1 MPFVDKLIDGLPF
14 CVAFGRNYRK
24 FAQNWPRV
32 GRKMSAHA
40 APLPP
45 QSVLKHTAAAAVAA
59 AAAAA
64 LDLSE
69 RRISHRINGVFV
81 VTSAPAAS
89 ERFFFLLGSGGP
101 TGEKRRENVGR
112 LPAPTYSGRARWR
125 TVIGWKEET
134 FVRFFI
140 VRLNRCGSRELK
152 SLLRGKSGGIRVRP
166 EILVKAVES
175 SCRSEARL
183 RDICV
188 TPRGERFA
196 LITGLMTL
204 CNGPGPF

>member
-1 MPFVDKLIDGLPF
+1 MSNFFSLFSFRKLLLQLFVPFGDKLIDGLPF

-45 QSVLKHTAAAAVAA
+45 QSVLKHTAAVAA

-89 ERFFFLLGSGGP
+89 ERVFFF
-101 TGEKRRENVGR
+101 
-112 LPAPTYSGRARWR
+112 YW
-125 TVIGWKEET
+125 
-134 FVRFFI
+134 
-140 VRLNRCGSRELK
+140 
-152 SLLRGKSGGIRVRP
+152 
-166 EILVKAVES
+166 AVEG
-175 SCRSEARL
+175 R
-183 RDICV
+183 
-188 TPRGERFA
+188 RGRNGGKMSAACWRRRTAAERGG
-196 LITGLMTL
+196 GL
-204 CNGPGPF
+204 